1 MVTPAGYGDRNIA
14 IRQLVPGQS
23 EPLFLAAG
31 TVEAQSLPT
40 TLRIGGGVPKARA
53 LPPAA
58 WAERGEFD
66 CSTDF

>member
-40 TLRIGGGVPKARA
+40 TLRIGGGVPKA
-53 LPPAA
+53 
-58 WAERGEFD
+58 
-66 CSTDF
+66 